1 MHWEVG
7 RVVAFLVFGLF
18 GGVAAGQEA
27 KDMKL
32 EDLGF
37 IMRPANTPEQM
48 ARLRLLPPR
57 KFVTRSKDGRRYY
70 VYADADYCRCAFVGD
85 ELAMKNYRDL
95 VSPPPQAPMA
105 IGSGDSLVE
114 NGIVVE
120 EIPGMTIVDGDI
132 FDAPF

>member
-48 ARLRLLPPR
+48 ARLRLLPPHR
-57 KFVTRSKDGRRYY
+57 FVTRSKDGRRYY
-70 VYADADYCRCAFVGD
+70 VYADADYCQRAFVGD